1 MICDVP
7 INNSSSSSSSSDEEK
22 SNANSNMIH
31 DYYSCRRCTQLQP
44 ELKQCKFSEHCRTPQ
59 EQSTKPLARVAE
71 HSRAPLAAGA
81 HAVCTSSAAVAET
94 SHRRRR
100 NRRRLQSPRHADG
113 ITIRYTRHGVP
124 FQTVSGILH
133 GSCWTSR
140 TFYFASP

>member
-7 INNSSSSSSSSDEEK
+7 INNSSSSSSDEEK

-71 HSRAPLAAGA
+71 HSGAPLAAGA
-81 HAVCTSSAAVAET
+81 HAVCTSRRDVAQETAQSSSASIAQARRCAHDPLYKARSPVSNGFGDSTGELLDEPNFFT
-94 SHRRRR
+94 S
-100 NRRRLQSPRHADG
+100 LPPKS
-113 ITIRYTRHGVP
+113 
-124 FQTVSGILH
+124 
-133 GSCWTSR
+133 
-140 TFYFASP
+140 